1 MVSRH
6 RWLFSKPKHFELSL
20 LIAHLHFFWLQFIW
34 LLIIPLSFASQN
46 LLIFHG
52 DRYDLLTIQKA
63 FPLLVGRDG
72 LLISILNLSE
82 LSIQLHL
89 ANIDTTVI
97 INYFRVL
104 FETWECLL
112 SRTGVDLH
120 L

>member
-6 RWLFSKPKHFELSL
+6 RWLFRKPKHFELSL
-20 LIAHLHFFWLQFIW
+20 LITHLNFLWLKFIW

-46 LLIFHG
+46 LLIFYG
-52 DRYDLLTIQKA
+52 DRNDLLTIQKA

-72 LLISILNLSE
+72 LLIGILNLSE
-82 LSIQLHL
+82 LSIQLYF
-89 ANIDTTVI
+89 ANIDTTII

-104 FETWECLL
+104 FEAWECLL
-112 SRTGVDLH
+112 SSTGVDLH